1 MASRRERSEAVNGGM
16 DELLHTSEAHFAAGK
31 YRDMWLNDLVGLLKS
46 DQLILYSAGNMPVRF
61 KCPPESPC

>member
-1 MASRRERSEAVNGGM
+1 M